1 MAKEDII
8 CGVDIGTANIKVI
21 IAQKKRGAEK
31 LSVVGIGEAP
41 SVGLKKGSIVDVAE
55 TSESIKSAVENAE
68 KRSGYEV
75 NSIFASFS
83 SPNIGSRISKGVVAV
98 SKADQ
103 EITHLDVSRALSTT
117 EAISIPANKSIVH
130 VIPKEF
136 IIDGEAGI
144 KDPIGM
150 HGVRLEVNSVV
161 IDCPT
166 SVTKA
171 LEKCVDM
178 LGLGLEDMTLNT
190 LAAARSVL
198 SKRQKELG
206 VMVLDIGG
214 STTGIS
220 VFEEGSLIHTVILPI
235 GAAHITNDI
244 AIGLRTEIDIAEKI
258 KIEYGSAIPDLINKK
273 EMINLAELGFS
284 EGGNVSKKY
293 IAEIIQARLEEI
305 FELAEKE
312 LKKIS
317 KQGLLP
323 GGVVLVGGGSKIPQ
337 IAELAKEYMKLPA
350 KVGVPSD
357 GFDGIVDQVASPE
370 YAVVA
375 GLVLRASDAINQ
387 GQDYGS
393 RSGANAMKDWFA
405 KLVKA
410 FKVFMP

>member
-8 CGVDIGTANIKVI
+8 CGLDVGTTNIKVI

-31 LSVVGIGEAP
+31 LAVVGIGEAP
-41 SVGLKKGSIVDVAE
+41 AAGLKKGGIVDVAE
-55 TSESIKSAVENAE
+55 ASESIKAAIENAE
-68 KRSGYEV
+68 RRSGYSV
-75 NSIFASFS
+75 NTIFASFS
-83 SPNIGSRISKGVVAV
+83 SPSIGSRISKGVVAV

-130 VIPKEF
+130 VVPKEF
-136 IIDGEAGI
+136 IIDGEGGI

-150 HGVRLEVNSVV
+150 HGVRLEVNSIV

-171 LEKCVDM
+171 LEKCADI
-178 LGLGLEDMTLNT
+178 LGLSLEDIALNT

-214 STTGIS
+214 STTGMS
-220 VFEEGSLIHTVILPI
+220 VFEEGSLVYTAVLPV

-244 AIGLRTEIDIAEKI
+244 AIGLRTEIDVAEKI
-258 KIEYGSAIPDLINKK
+258 KIEYGSATPDAINKK
-273 EMINLAELGFS
+273 EMINLSELGFGD
-284 EGGNVSKKY
+284 GGSVSKKHV
-293 IAEIIQARLEEI
+293 AEIIQARLEEI
-305 FELAEKE
+305 FELAGKE

-337 IAELAKEYMKLPA
+337 ITELARDYMKLPA
-350 KVGVPSD
+350 KVGVPGE
-357 GFDGIVDQVASPE
+357 GFDGIVDQIASPE
-370 YAVVA
+370 YAVAA
-375 GLVLRASDAINQ
+375 GLVLRASDAIDQ
-387 GQDYGS
+387 GQDYSS
-393 RSGANAMKDWFA
+393 RSGTHAVKGLFD
-405 KLVKA
+405 KLMKA